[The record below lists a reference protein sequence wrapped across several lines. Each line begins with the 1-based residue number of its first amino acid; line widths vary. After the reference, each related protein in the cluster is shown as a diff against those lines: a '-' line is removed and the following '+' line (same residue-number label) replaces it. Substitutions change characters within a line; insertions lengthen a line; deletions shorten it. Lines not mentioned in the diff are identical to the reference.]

1 MKQFTVQLIATI
13 VGLTLVFGIFEG
25 TIVFRTKRTQRAA
38 EAGMRV
44 EIQENSEGVQD
55 MQKALST
62 EIQNISDVAVA
73 LDAKSTGQTAYSK
86 SLHLGLAVLALT
98 DANWRAASS
107 TGALASIKYA
117 VVERYAAAYFEQA
130 RLAQL
135 QTTTLD
141 SMMLLQAYV
150 GRGDRLSSLTPQEAR
165 AAQIQ
170 AQLLLAH
177 LRTMSRMTVGV
188 EDAYKSVLAHYS
200 SKQTIN
206 AV

>member
-1 MKQFTVQLIATI
+1 
-13 VGLTLVFGIFEG
+13 
-25 TIVFRTKRTQRAA
+25 
-38 EAGMRV
+38 
-44 EIQENSEGVQD
+44 

-73 LDAKSTGQTAYSK
+73 LDAKSNGQTADSK

-107 TGALASIKYA
+107 TGAMASIKYA

-130 RLAQL
+130 RLAPL

-177 LRTMSRMTVGV
+177 LRTMSRMTDGV
-188 EDAYKSVLAHYS
+188 KDAYKTALA
-200 SKQTIN
+200 N
-206 AV
+206 

>member
-1 MKQFTVQLIATI
+1 
-13 VGLTLVFGIFEG
+13 
-25 TIVFRTKRTQRAA
+25 
-38 EAGMRV
+38 
-44 EIQENSEGVQD
+44 
-55 MQKALST
+55 
-62 EIQNISDVAVA
+62 
-73 LDAKSTGQTAYSK
+73 
-86 SLHLGLAVLALT
+86 LAVLALT

-188 EDAYKSVLAHYS
+188 EDAYKTVLAH
-200 SKQTIN
+200 
-206 AV
+206 

>member
-188 EDAYKSVLAHYS
+188 EDAYKTVLAH
-200 SKQTIN
+200 
-206 AV
+206 